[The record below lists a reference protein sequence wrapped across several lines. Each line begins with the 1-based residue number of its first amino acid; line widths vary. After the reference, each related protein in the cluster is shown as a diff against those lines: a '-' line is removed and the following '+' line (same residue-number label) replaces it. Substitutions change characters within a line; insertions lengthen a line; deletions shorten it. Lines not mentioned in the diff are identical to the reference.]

1 MKKGDVMTWW
11 VLVLRVIFGILLV
24 IAALGT
30 GLFGYIAWKARAKKW
45 SGGMF
50 VITIVSILLFIQ
62 FIIPQIGFF

>member
-50 VITIVSILLFIQ
+50 GITIVSILLFIQ